1 MEALGLKNQGLFYDP
16 QPCSED
22 HSRIKRS
29 TNKMNQTANWI
40 VSKINNC
47 MKVLNYL
54 GPKDLL
60 HAAPQEP
67 LFNSTEATFTPDY
80 SITDVNS
87 TLMLVDMCVRKITG
101 EAFKAYNMNLEVDLM
116 KAQIISL
123 SIMEEVEDLLA
134 EALNNVELVGSIDF
148 VELQCRVFET
158 MAKGSQSKVN
168 DVILNYL
175 SNALGSL
182 TAEEESRIKKYFN
195 KNC

>member
-1 MEALGLKNQGLFYDP
+1 
-16 QPCSED
+16 
-22 HSRIKRS
+22 
-29 TNKMNQTANWI
+29 MNQTANWI

-47 MKVLNYL
+47 MKILNYL

-60 HAAPQEP
+60 HATPQEP

-101 EAFKAYNMNLEVDLM
+101 EAFKAYNMNHEVDLM

-123 SIMEEVEDLLA
+123 SIMEEVEDMLA

-148 VELQCRVFET
+148 VELQCKVFET
-158 MAKGSQSKVN
+158 MARGSQSKVN